1 MNYIVED
8 LNYEIKEYL
17 YYNIGIFFF
26 YLFFGIMGNVS
37 VLFIYMCRM
46 KKIEECY
53 FILIFVIMD
62 ILVCLVGVIF
72 GIVLNFY

>member
-1 MNYIVED
+1 
-8 LNYEIKEYL
+8 
-17 YYNIGIFFF
+17 
-26 YLFFGIMGNVS
+26 MGNVS